1 MYYFRLLL
9 EILLFFASAY
19 YFAEIFRGKIKLYRI
34 RFKMQEEGLLRN
46 INITWITFLS
56 LLFWFFPITRYNELG
71 DIEHNKQVKSINKSM
86 LMMLLFLVI
95 LFIAI

>member
-34 RFKMQEEGLLRN
+34 RYKMQEEGLIIN
-46 INITWITFLS
+46 KNITWITFLS
-56 LLFWFFPITRYNELG
+56 LLFWFFPITKYNDLG
-71 DIEHNKQVKSINKSM
+71 DIEHNEQVKSINKSM
-86 LMMLLFLVI
+86 LMMLYC
-95 LFIAI
+95 